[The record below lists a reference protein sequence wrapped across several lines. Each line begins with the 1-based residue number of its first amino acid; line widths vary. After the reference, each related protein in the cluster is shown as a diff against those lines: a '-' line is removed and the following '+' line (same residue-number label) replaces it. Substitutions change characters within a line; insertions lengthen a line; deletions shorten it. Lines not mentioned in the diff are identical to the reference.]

1 MKITEVQAGWAE
13 TVSLPGYANAR
24 PSVAFSAVVEDD
36 EDPEE
41 IRRQLLETAK
51 RIVRQEV
58 DAVLMEHDRPPKYYD
73 GPRYDVVESVERRAV
88 VIVPSG
94 ASVPRDFWIKCADLP
109 LQAARAKALER
120 AENKGWALLEVTSGS
135 PDETFE
141 LLYRRQREES
151 PF

>member
-1 MKITEVQAGWAE
+1 VKIIEVQAGWSE

-24 PSVAFSAVVEDD
+24 PSVAFTAVVEDD

-51 RIVRQEV
+51 QIVRQEV

-94 ASVPRDFWIKCADLP
+94 EAVPRDFWIKHADLP
-109 LQAARAKALER
+109 LQTARAKALER
-120 AENKGWALLEVTSGS
+120 AEGKGWAILEAVSRS
-135 PDETFE
+135 PNEIFE
-141 LLYRRQREES
+141 SLYRRQQEES